1 MTDYNFINIIIVK
14 LNILKISQ
22 NNLILVG
29 QSSNQDNKVAYIF
42 GTDAIAVLNRTL
54 KGCLL

>member
-1 MTDYNFINIIIVK
+1 MKDYNFINIIIVK